1 MADYINKNILSQSY
15 VHVEPEWLTSLSGK
29 DKAEKI
35 EALKNI
41 ITKHAQER
49 MRFFLYDDIIINVEF
64 EEGSIKAKITAYGKV
79 CVLLSALNPLGSAIT
94 QYSEYRDGIKTILSD
109 VVKLSDMVNSEVLF
123 QTDSRYKK
131 EIIRIEARKGVIG
144 SLHNINKK
152 INDISNRTKN
162 HKGNSPTLIYPMLL
176 GLHKDILGLMD
187 NVNDKDDKELVRTSL
202 IDGIKKINLKVGVFD
217 LTTPMAKKMHTE
229 LLTERKKLIKNLENY
244 K

>member
-15 VHVEPEWLTSLSGK
+15 VHVEPEWLTSFSEK

-35 EALKNI
+35 ALIKSI
-41 ITKHAQER
+41 ITVHAQER
-49 MRFFLYDDIIINVEF
+49 MKFFLYDDIVVDVEF

-94 QYSEYRDGIKTILSD
+94 QYPEYRDGIKTIFSD
-109 VVKLSDMVNSEVLF
+109 VTKLSDMVNSEVLF
-123 QTDSRYKK
+123 QTNSRHKK

-144 SLHNINKK
+144 SLYNINKK
-152 INDISNRTKN
+152 INDISSRTKN
-162 HKGNSPTLIYPMLL
+162 SKDNSPAFIYTMFL

-202 IDGIKKINLKVGVFD
+202 IDGVKKINLKVGVFD
-217 LTTPMAKKMHTE
+217 LTTPIEKKMHKE
-229 LLTERKKLIKNLENY
+229 LLAERNKLITHLKKY